1 MFETAPMIKSF
12 LEEDDSH
19 ITPIE
24 VKVTK
29 ETYNDGKDTAH
40 ELTVTI
46 SELLT
51 DEMEFILSQGW
62 SFCCLSRNLI
72 TVGLT
77 DVHFRETCIRRV
89 KA

>member
-1 MFETAPMIKSF
+1 MFDTAPIIKSF

-19 ITPIE
+19 MTPID

-62 SFCCLSRNLI
+62 SFCCLARNQTI
-72 TVGLT
+72 QGFT